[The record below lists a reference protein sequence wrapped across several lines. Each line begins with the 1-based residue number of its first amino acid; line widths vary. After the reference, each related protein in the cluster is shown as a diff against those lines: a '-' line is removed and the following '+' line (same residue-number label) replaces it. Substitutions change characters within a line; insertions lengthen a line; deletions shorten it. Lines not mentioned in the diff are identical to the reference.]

1 MLRSRLMMVAVS
13 CVVSLGLIAGFS
25 RAQETQEK
33 KKEGAAK
40 SEGKVKKA
48 SLPDYFAQIGL
59 SDKQKDDVR
68 KATQEFDEKM
78 ASLRKQIADLEKQI
92 DEQEEK
98 KLAAAEK
105 LLTDAQKAAL
115 KERRETAQREKA
127 AKKTKK
133 ANGDSAKPEEKKP

>member
-33 KKEGAAK
+33 KKEGAK
-40 SEGKVKKA
+40 SEEKVRKA

-68 KATQEFDEKM
+68 KATQEFDEKIT
-78 ASLRKQIADLEKQI
+78 ALRKQIADLEKQI
-92 DEQEEK
+92 DAQEEK
-98 KLAAAEK
+98 KLVAAEK
-105 LLTDAQKAAL
+105 SLTDAQKAAL

>member
-33 KKEGAAK
+33 KKEGAK
-40 SEGKVKKA
+40 SEEKVRKA
-48 SLPDYFAQIGL
+48 SIPDYFGQIGL
-59 SDKQKDDVR
+59 SDKQKEDVR
-68 KATQEFDEKM
+68 KAAQPFDDK
-78 ASLRKQIADLEKQI
+78 IADLQKQI
-92 DEQEEK
+92 DDQEK
-98 KLAAAEK
+98 AKLAACEK
-105 LLTDAQKAAL
+105 VLTDGQRAAL

-133 ANGDSAKPEEKKP
+133 ANGESTKPEEKKP